1 MNTTEAA
8 AWPSTCAFLAK
19 SRNHID
25 QAPIITTECPSIQ
38 LLISASQVPNFA
50 RISKC
55 CQPFPLIKY
64 FSVNKIR
71 IYLRSWSEQNTLNIL
86 SKLRWKSQ
94 SFGHLNSL
102 LSITATTKNPA
113 CLHQIHVADTLD
125 LLFPYFLA
133 FGFVVSGNS
142 ALLIFWRS
150 SFCMIF
156 KLISFNDK
164 QDFY

>member
-1 MNTTEAA
+1 MNTTEAT
-8 AWPSTCAFLAK
+8 AWPSMCALSAK

-50 RISKC
+50 RISEC
-55 CQPFPLIKY
+55 CQPFPLMKY

-86 SKLRWKSQ
+86 SKLWWKSQ

-102 LSITATTKNPA
+102 LSITAAIKNPA
-113 CLHQIHVADTLD
+113 CLHTPNSCCWYLRFVIF
-125 LLFPYFLA
+125 LFL
-133 FGFVVSGNS
+133 GIWLCSLRQQCLSDVVVS
-142 ALLIFWRS
+142 AWFS
-150 SFCMIF
+150 S
-156 KLISFNDK
+156 
-164 QDFY
+164 